1 MRTISYRP
9 CMKTAQQIRMENFRI
24 LLEEAGSQ
32 AELHR
37 RTKVPQPYINQLA
50 KGTKLASGNERSL
63 GDDTARKLEKGME
76 KPVGWLDKDHSMPML
91 FSELN
96 GLEGQLV
103 TLYRKLDESG
113 KEDLLSRANELF
125 SERNPQPSAANPYPP
140 RQKAKH

>member
-1 MRTISYRP
+1 MFALPIRYLWG
-9 CMKTAQQIRMENFRI
+9 MKTAQQIRMDNFR
-24 LLEEAGSQ
+24 LLLDEAGSQ

-50 KGTKLASGNERSL
+50 KGTKLASGKERSL
-63 GDDTARKLEKGME
+63 GDDTARKLEKGMD
-76 KPVGWLDKDHSMPML
+76 KQIGWMDKDHSLSML

-103 TLYRKLDESG
+103 TLFRGMSDEG
-113 KEDLLSRANELF
+113 RDELLSVANRL
-125 SERNPQPSAANPYPP
+125 S